1 MMKPTSEGKIGKTCP
16 AWWEGQVK
24 EVSDFNRELGRK
36 EGSCARVVEGAGSQS
51 WARKLCVSVW
61 MRAEK
66 QK

>member
-1 MMKPTSEGKIGKTCP
+1 MGKLVLPGGK
-16 AWWEGQVK
+16 GRSRRSQK
-24 EVSDFNRELGRK
+24 DDFNRELGRK